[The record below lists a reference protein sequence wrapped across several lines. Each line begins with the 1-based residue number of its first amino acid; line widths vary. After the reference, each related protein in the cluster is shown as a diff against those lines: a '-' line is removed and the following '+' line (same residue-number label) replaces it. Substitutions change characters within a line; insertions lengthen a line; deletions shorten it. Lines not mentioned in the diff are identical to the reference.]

1 MNQKRH
7 VEGDTSDL
15 DKPTPPGGP
24 NRTDAPDGPFSP
36 GKPAQDPGPEVERV
50 TKRTD
55 APGEAVEHPDA
66 DAEQSEAGETVQE
79 RNAEESEYGEP
90 SQ

>member
-7 VEGDTSDL
+7 VEGDTADL

-24 NRTDAPDGPFSP
+24 NRTDAPEGPFSP
-36 GKPAQDPGPEVERV
+36 GTPAVDPGPEVERV
-50 TKRTD
+50 TKRSD
-55 APGEAVEHPDA
+55 APAPPPEHDG
-66 DAEQSEAGETVQE
+66 DREQSPQEASRQE
-79 RNAEESEYGEP
+79 ENAEESDFGEP